1 MNYSAIENENMP
13 TQIVK
18 SPDVGLANP
27 VTLRVTPLTV
37 DAALEQSLNVDA
49 SALMMNK
56 DSPIYAG

>member
-1 MNYSAIENENMP
+1 MP

-37 DAALEQSLNVDA
+37 DAALERSLNVDA